1 MEIKVKKTFFSE
13 ERPFPNVIR
22 ENRAPVKFIQIPLV
36 KEKDPS
42 PTSPGLVLLT
52 TTRPVILHNSNQLLG
67 VNPNSFRSP
76 ETPINT
82 DFSNANLSPSSQK
95 MTEEEMNKEL
105 SLVIEG

>member
-1 MEIKVKKTFFSE
+1 MEIKTKKTFFPD
-13 ERPFPNVIR
+13 ERPFGNVIR

-36 KEKDPS
+36 KEKVPS

-52 TTRPVILHNSNQLLG
+52 TTRPVIPHNSNQLPIA
-67 VNPNSFRSP
+67 NPESFRSP
-76 ETPINT
+76 EAPINT
-82 DFSNANLSPSSQK
+82 DFSKANISPSSQK